1 MKNKYPK
8 HIFESAV
15 YKEFEGR
22 AEPLPVGYDE
32 YLKIAF
38 GDYMKLP
45 PKVKQIPHHDIIY
58 MDLEKGEKNWENGRN

>member
-32 YLKIAF
+32 Y
-38 GDYMKLP
+38 
-45 PKVKQIPHHDIIY
+45 
-58 MDLEKGEKNWENGRN
+58 